1 MSSSR
6 AAIFSTLAAVF
17 MGALLPLVA
26 ADGRPGHD
34 APVAGDAAAT
44 LKVGYNRDVRPILA
58 ENCFGCHSADKA
70 KRKGGLGLTNS
81 DDARAAIKDSDHH
94 AIVSGDLAKSQ
105 LAVRIATADQDDLMP
120 PPESG
125 KKLTAQQ
132 IAMLR
137 AWVAQGGAYEQ
148 HWSYAPILPP
158 AAPAVA
164 PTQAPKDWALG
175 DIDRFVLAR
184 LAREGLAPA
193 PEADRPTLIRR
204 LSLDLTGLPPTLA
217 EVDAFTADRG
227 ADAYE
232 QVVDRL
238 LASPRYGERMAE
250 FWLDLVRYADSIG
263 YHSDNARNV
272 APFRDYVITA
282 FNADMPFDRFTVEQ
296 LAGDLLPAPTT
307 AQRVASAYNR
317 LLMTTEEG
325 GAQAK
330 EYEAK
335 NLGDRVRNVA
345 GAWLGATL
353 GCAECHDH
361 KFDPFSA
368 RDFYAMGA
376 FFADI
381 KEDAIGRRAD
391 ELVVLD
397 DARRARLDQL
407 EAALVPLQ
415 KRRESDTPEL
425 QVAQRAW
432 EAVAGAGAAW
442 SPLGTQMA
450 SAANGSLLTAQ
461 PDGSLLVAKPAD
473 HETITIRGS
482 TALTHLTG
490 LRLEALTDPS
500 LPQSGPGS
508 AENGNF
514 VLSTVTVAFVEDGG
528 KGATHA
534 IALTGAAADHEQGDW
549 PIAAVLAAK
558 PGGGWAILP
567 QAGKPH
573 TALFACAPVA
583 VPPGAEVVVTLV
595 FASPHA
601 RHMLG
606 RPRVTL
612 TGDAEPLRDLA
623 TPAEVRKALA
633 EAPEKRSP
641 EQRQRLAAYYR
652 TIAPALDAVRAQ
664 AAPLQ
669 QERKELEDAGTRC
682 LITVSATPRT
692 VRVLPRGNWQDDSGA
707 VVEPAVPHFLRQI
720 AAPSAGQRAT
730 RLDLAHW
737 LVAADNPLTA
747 RVFVNRVWRM
757 LFGTG
762 LSRSVDDLGVQGE
775 WPVHPELLD
784 HLAARFRAGWD
795 VKALVRGI
803 VTSRVYRLAATPPA
817 DQRARLAERD
827 PFGRLLSHQ
836 GTFRLDAEFVRDNAL
851 AISGLLVEQVG
862 GPSVKPYQ
870 PAGYWAHLNFPER
883 EWQAD
888 KGQDGHRRGLYTW
901 WQRTFLQP
909 SLLAF
914 DAPSREECT
923 GERTRANTPQQAL
936 ALLDDPTYVEAAR
949 AFAVRILGEGGVD
962 EPARVAWA
970 WRRALARP
978 PTAAELAVV
987 TAILARHRA
996 TYAADP
1002 AAAAALAEV
1011 GDYRA
1016 PATIPAAE
1024 LAAWTSV
1031 ARTILNL
1038 HETITRN

>member
-1 MSSSR
+1 L
-6 AAIFSTLAAVF
+6 FAAVLL
-17 MGALLPLVA
+17 GGLLPLA
-26 ADGRPGHD
+26 GAEGRQALVPTAPGGG
-34 APVAGDAAAT
+34 PVGR
-44 LKVGYNRDVRPILA
+44 VGYNRDVRPILA

-70 KRKGGLGLTNS
+70 KRKGGVGLTNAE
-81 DDARAAIKDSDHH
+81 DARAAIKDSDRH
-94 AIVSGDLAKSQ
+94 AIVAGDLAKSQ
-105 LAVRIATADQDDLMP
+105 LAVRISTADQDDVMP
-120 PPESG
+120 PADST

-132 IAMLR
+132 IAVLR
-137 AWVAQGGAYEQ
+137 AWVAQGGEYEQ
-148 HWSYAPILPP
+148 HWSYAPIQTP
-158 AAPAVA
+158 AAPVAA
-164 PTQAPKDWALG
+164 PTVAAKDWALG
-175 DIDRFVLAR
+175 DIDRFILAQ
-184 LAREGLAPA
+184 LEREGLPPA
-193 PEADRPTLIRR
+193 PEADRPTLLRR
-204 LSLDLTGLPPTLA
+204 LSLDLTGLPPTPA
-217 EVDAFTADRG
+217 EVDAFVADRA
-227 ADAYE
+227 ADAYAK
-232 QVVDRL
+232 VVERL
-238 LASPRYGERMAE
+238 LASPRYGERMAV

-272 APFRDYVITA
+272 APYRDYVIAA
-282 FNADMPFDRFTVEQ
+282 FNADLPFDRFTIEQ
-296 LAGDLLPAPTT
+296 LAGDLLPKPTT

-345 GAWLGATL
+345 GAWLGSTL

-361 KFDPFSA
+361 KFDPFST

-376 FFADI
+376 FFADV
-381 KEDAIGRRAD
+381 KENAIGRRED

-397 DARRARLDQL
+397 DARRARLDQV
-407 EAALVPLQ
+407 EAALAPLRKQ
-415 KRRESDTPEL
+415 LDTDTPEL
-425 QVAQRAW
+425 QAAQRAW
-432 EAVAGAGAAW
+432 EVAAGGATAWAA
-442 SPLGTQMA
+442 LAGLQG
-450 SAANGSLLTAQ
+450 SAAKGSALTPQ
-461 PDGSLLVAKPAD
+461 PDGSLLVARPAD
-473 HETITIRGS
+473 FDTFTLRGT
-482 TALTHLTG
+482 TALTRLTG
-490 LRLEALTDPS
+490 LRLEALPDPS
-500 LPQSGPGS
+500 LPQSGPGT
-508 AENGNF
+508 ADNGNF
-514 VLSTVTVAFVEDGG
+514 VLSTMSLAFAEDGG
-528 KGATHA
+528 QGAVHPV
-534 IALTGAAADHEQGDW
+534 ALTAAAADHEQGDW

-567 QAGKPH
+567 QTGKPH
-573 TALFACAPVA
+573 TASFACAPVA
-583 VPPGAEVVVTLV
+583 VPPGASVVVTLG

-601 RHMLG
+601 RHLIG

-612 TGDAEPLRDLA
+612 TGDAEPLREQGLPD
-623 TPAEVRKALA
+623 EVRKALGEPA
-633 EAPEKRSP
+633 DKRSP
-641 EQRQRLAAYYR
+641 EQRQKLAAHYR
-652 TIAPALDAVRAQ
+652 GIAPALDAVRAQ
-664 AAPLQ
+664 VAPLQ
-669 QERKELEDAGTRC
+669 KERQELEDAGARC
-682 LITVSATPRT
+682 LVTVSAPPRT

-707 VVEPAVPHFLRQI
+707 VMAPAVPHFLRQVP
-720 AAPSAGQRAT
+720 APSAGQRAT
-730 RLDLAHW
+730 RLDLAQW

-747 RVFVNRVWRM
+747 RVFVNRVWRL

-762 LSRSVDDLGVQGE
+762 LSRTVDDLGVQGE

-784 HLAARFRAGWD
+784 HLAARFRAGWG
-795 VKALVRGI
+795 VKALMREI
-803 VTSRVYRLAATPPA
+803 VTSRTYRLAATPPA

-851 AISGLLVEQVG
+851 AISGLLAEQVG
-862 GPSVKPYQ
+862 GPSVKQYQ

-888 KGQDGHRRGLYTW
+888 HGRDQYRRGLYTW

-914 DAPSREECT
+914 DAPPREECT

-949 AFAVRILGEGGVD
+949 AFAARIVAEGGAD
-962 EPARVAWA
+962 GPARIAWA
-970 WRRALARP
+970 WRRALARA

-987 TAILARHRA
+987 TGILAHHRA

-1002 AAAAALAEV
+1002 AAAAALAAV